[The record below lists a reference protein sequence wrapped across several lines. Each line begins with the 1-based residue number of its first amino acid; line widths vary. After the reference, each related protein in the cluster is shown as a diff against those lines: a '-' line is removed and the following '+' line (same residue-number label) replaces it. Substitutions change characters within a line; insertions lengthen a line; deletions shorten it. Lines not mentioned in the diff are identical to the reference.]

1 MEVALLS
8 LSEPEMRQLVRKRK
22 RNNLIVMSAL
32 VLFVGLVFATSFL
45 HLQKEGSA
53 AAPATTAQQPISNQ

>member
-1 MEVALLS
+1 MEIALLG

-32 VLFVGLVFATSFL
+32 VLFVGLVFTTSFL
-45 HLQKEGSA
+45 HLQKEGSGS
-53 AAPATTAQQPISNQ
+53 APATTVQQPIANQ